1 MRCCGD
7 SERDVEADLMAGAA
21 GSVTILMSGATSG
34 IGRAAAL
41 GLAARGSVLV
51 LLARDPARGED
62 VATLARKAGAAS
74 AEVLDCDLSLMASVR
89 EAVAEFKRRHDRLDV
104 LINDAAVFLGTR
116 EVTSEG
122 RERMIATNYLGPFL
136 LTNLLL
142 DRLAAAAP
150 SRVINVT
157 APATTA
163 PDPDDLDG
171 EGRFSPVR
179 AFGRSKAADL
189 MLTYALARRVQARG
203 ITVCAYHPGVTR
215 TPLMKDAP
223 PLMKGIGA
231 VMNLTARTPER
242 AAKGLVELALS
253 PAFEGVTG
261 QLLHDGKVMK
271 APFIDDS
278 EAQERLWSASERLV
292 GIRPH

>member
-1 MRCCGD
+1 
-7 SERDVEADLMAGAA
+7 
-21 GSVTILMSGATSG
+21 
-34 IGRAAAL
+34 
-41 GLAARGSVLV
+41 
-51 LLARDPARGED
+51 
-62 VATLARKAGAAS
+62 
-74 AEVLDCDLSLMASVR
+74 MASVS

-104 LINDAAVFLGTR
+104 LINDAAVFLCSR

-122 RERMIATNYLGPFL
+122 RERMLATNYLGPFL

-150 SRVINVT
+150 SRVINVS

-171 EGRFSPVR
+171 ERHFSPVR
-179 AFGRSKAADL
+179 AFGRSKAAEL
-189 MLTYALARRVQARG
+189 MFTYALARRGLARG
-203 ITVCAYHPGVTR
+203 ISVCAYHPGVTR
-215 TPLMKDAP
+215 TALMKGAP
-223 PLMKGIGA
+223 LLMRGIGA

-242 AAKGLVELALS
+242 TAEGLIDLALS
-253 PAFEGVTG
+253 PAFEGMTG
-261 QLLHDGKVMK
+261 KLLHDGKPMK

-292 GIRPH
+292 GIRPPN

>member
-1 MRCCGD
+1 
-7 SERDVEADLMAGAA
+7 MAGAA
-21 GSVTILMSGATSG
+21 KGATILISGATSG

-41 GLAARGSVLV
+41 GLAARGSVLM
-51 LLARDPARGED
+51 LLARDHARGED
-62 VATLARKAGAAS
+62 VAALARTAGAAS
-74 AEVLDCDLSLMASVR
+74 AEVLDCDLSLMDSVR
-89 EAVAEFKRRHDRLDV
+89 EAVVEFQRRHDRLDV

-122 RERMIATNYLGPFL
+122 HERMLATNYLGPFL

-142 DRLAAAAP
+142 DPLAAAAP

-171 EGRFSPVR
+171 ERHFSAVR

-189 MLTYALARRVQARG
+189 MFTYALARRAQALG
-203 ITVCAYHPGVTR
+203 ISVCAYHPGVTR
-215 TPLMKDAP
+215 TPLMKHAP

-242 AAKGLVELALS
+242 AAKGLIELAVS

-261 QLLHDGKVMK
+261 KLVHDGKPVK
-271 APFIDDS
+271 APFIDDV

-292 GIRPH
+292 AAPAGGSV

>member
-1 MRCCGD
+1 
-7 SERDVEADLMAGAA
+7 MAGVAKGA
-21 GSVTILMSGATSG
+21 TILISGATSG
-34 IGRAAAL
+34 IGRATAL
-41 GLAARGSVLV
+41 GLAAHGPGLV
-51 LLARDPARGED
+51 LLARDHARGED
-62 VATLARKAGAAS
+62 VATLARAAGATS
-74 AEVLDCDLSLMASVR
+74 AEVLDCDLSLMASVS

-104 LINDAAVFLGTR
+104 LINDAAVFLGR
-116 EVTSEG
+116 RDVTSEG
-122 RERMIATNYLGPFL
+122 RERMLATNYLGPFL

-142 DRLAAAAP
+142 DPIAAAAP

-171 EGRFSPVR
+171 EHHFSPVR

-189 MLTYALARRVQARG
+189 MFTYALARRGQARG
-203 ITVCAYHPGVTR
+203 ISVCAYHPGVTR

-231 VMNLTARTPER
+231 VMSLTARTPEK
-242 AAKGLVELALS
+242 AAKGLIDLALS

-261 QLLHDGKVMK
+261 RLLHDGETIK
-271 APFIDDS
+271 APFIDDL
-278 EAQERLWSASERLV
+278 EAQERMWSASERLV
-292 GIRPH
+292 GIRRQG

>member
-1 MRCCGD
+1 M
-7 SERDVEADLMAGAA
+7 ADAANGAT
-21 GSVTILMSGATSG
+21 VLISGATSG
-34 IGRAAAL
+34 IGRATVV
-41 GLAARGSVLV
+41 GLAARGSRLV
-51 LLARDPARGED
+51 LLARDRARGED
-62 VATLARKAGAAS
+62 VGMLARTAGAAS
-74 AEVLDCDLSLMASVR
+74 AEVLVCDLSLMASVR
-89 EAVAEFKRRHDRLDV
+89 QAVAEFERRHDRLDV
-104 LINDAAVFLGTR
+104 LINDAAVFLSGR
-116 EVTSEG
+116 DVTSEG
-122 RERMIATNYLGPFL
+122 HERMIATNYLGPFL

-171 EGRFSPVR
+171 ERRFSPVR

-189 MLTYALARRVQARG
+189 LFTYALARRVQARG
-203 ITVCAYHPGVTR
+203 ISVCACHPGVTR

-242 AAKGLVELALS
+242 AAKGLIDLALS
-253 PAFEGVTG
+253 PAFEGETG
-261 QLLHDGKVMK
+261 QLLHDGKPMM
-271 APFIDDS
+271 APFIDDV
-278 EAQERLWSASERLV
+278 EAQERLWTASERLV
-292 GIRPH
+292 GLGPQGPT